1 MTLTDISNLF
11 MFAGGLGM
19 FLYGMHSMSGGIQK
33 TAGNKMKELLGIL
46 TSNHITAVLVG
57 ALVTAII
64 QSSGA
69 TTVMVVGF
77 VNAGIMTLTQ
87 AIGVIMGANIGTCIT
102 AWIVSLGQLGDA
114 FKAFSPSLYAPL
126 LVGIGAFLIMFS
138 KKAKKQTIGEILVGL
153 GLLFIGLD
161 FMGDAAGD
169 YLHLPVFTRAFELFG
184 SNPILGIAIGMIV
197 TAIMQSSSAAVGVL
211 QTLAAAG
218 GVVTASSAMYI
229 SLGSNIGSCCTALL
243 SSLGESRNAKRAAV
257 IHLTFNV
264 LGAVLWGTGLFLL
277 FQFRPAFAAMG
288 IDSVGISVF
297 HTVFNIVCTVLMT
310 PLRGK
315 LVSLSGILVK
325 GKDDAKQA
333 WESDDAITLRH
344 LDDRILETPSFAVQ
358 NAILE
363 VVHMG
368 RITKENMERAFDIV
382 LHQKPD
388 QIHQVYRTEKTIN
401 KMEKLIT
408 EYLVKISNLTL
419 NEEQHLIVNDLF
431 YSVSDIERVG
441 DHVENIVELID
452 VKDDTKPVLFSE
464 EGRRD
469 MEEIMDLVMKSFSY
483 AIKAREEDSMDSASK
498 VVKYEDMVDSLEE
511 ELREKHIE
519 RLSHQLC
526 DPANGVAFLDMIS
539 NLERVSDHA
548 YNLAGYVM
556 SEQ

>member
-33 TAGNKMKELLGIL
+33 TAGNKMKEVLGIL
-46 TSNHITAVLVG
+46 TSNHFTAVLVG

-333 WESDDAITLRH
+333 SESDDAITLRH

-388 QIHQVYRTEKTIN
+388 QIQQVYRTEKTIN

>member
-1 MTLTDISNLF
+1 M
-11 MFAGGLGM
+11 
-19 FLYGMHSMSGGIQK
+19 
-33 TAGNKMKELLGIL
+33 
-46 TSNHITAVLVG
+46 
-57 ALVTAII
+57 
-64 QSSGA
+64 
-69 TTVMVVGF
+69 
-77 VNAGIMTLTQ
+77 
-87 AIGVIMGANIGTCIT
+87 
-102 AWIVSLGQLGDA
+102 
-114 FKAFSPSLYAPL
+114 
-126 LVGIGAFLIMFS
+126 
-138 KKAKKQTIGEILVGL
+138 
-153 GLLFIGLD
+153 
-161 FMGDAAGD
+161 
-169 YLHLPVFTRAFELFG
+169 
-184 SNPILGIAIGMIV
+184 
-197 TAIMQSSSAAVGVL
+197 
-211 QTLAAAG
+211 
-218 GVVTASSAMYI
+218 
-229 SLGSNIGSCCTALL
+229 
-243 SSLGESRNAKRAAV
+243 
-257 IHLTFNV
+257 
-264 LGAVLWGTGLFLL
+264 L

-333 WESDDAITLRH
+333 SESDDAITLRH

>member
-469 MEEIMDLVMKSFSY
+469 MEEIMDLVMKSFFY